1 LALSAICDREGYN
14 RQRCPPFHSLEARME
29 FEQIVKR
36 LEWFDDEHR
45 KDKAALSKLEESI
58 GLLDSSIKPLAKQ
71 IKDLETKISEI
82 GPVNARITQYDEL
95 LKRERADM
103 NKAIDE
109 LEKKHLRREKDRI
122 KRHHK
127 DLEDISKSLPKL
139 DQSKDIAELKKMIK
153 QRADEYIKLNVAVT
167 ELKPKIDDAVRRSED
182 VATSNKLIEESRR
195 QDVKRVA
202 DMQGEITSVRKRVE
216 EFRQKTELQYDG
228 VRNIENRFSELILSE
243 NERKQAQAAFIE
255 QQSLA
260 QIDRDKAYKEWLQK
274 VEAFE
279 QQTKTLDSQTQALDE
294 TLRAAR
300 RAQETYVE
308 LNQKLERRI
317 NEITEMQRLGEERLR
332 QEWVTFKADDQKRWT
347 GYTLSSEEAIRDVR
361 KTVDKYEDRITAI
374 DDANQT
380 IQDQLH
386 QTTDATEQQL
396 QELMNIFHQ
405 WLSSYER
412 IMGHVRK
419 TPK

>member
-1 LALSAICDREGYN
+1 
-14 RQRCPPFHSLEARME
+14 ME

-36 LEWFDDEHR
+36 LEWLDDEHR

-58 GLLDSSIKPLAKQ
+58 GLLDSSIKPLAKEL
-71 IKDLETKISEI
+71 KDLETKVSEI

-103 NKAIDE
+103 NKAIDD

-122 KRHHK
+122 KRHQK
-127 DLEDISKSLPKL
+127 DLEEINKSLPKL

-361 KTVDKYEDRITAI
+361 KTVDKYEDRISAI

-396 QELMNIFHQ
+396 QELMNVAHQ
-405 WLSSYER
+405 WLTAYER

>member
-1 LALSAICDREGYN
+1 
-14 RQRCPPFHSLEARME
+14 ME

-36 LEWFDDEHR
+36 LEWLDEEHR
-45 KDKAALSKLEESI
+45 KDKAALGAFEEQIASLDGNISTLTKQVKELSK
-58 GLLDSSIKPLAKQ
+58 KV
-71 IKDLETKISEI
+71 SEI
-82 GPVNARITQYDEL
+82 GPVNARLSQYDEL
-95 LKRERADM
+95 LSKERADM
-103 NKAIDE
+103 NKALDE
-109 LEKKHLRREKDRI
+109 LEKKHVRREKDRI
-122 KRHHK
+122 KRHQEELK
-127 DLEDISKSLPKL
+127 EINKSLPKL
-139 DQSKDIAELKKMIK
+139 DQSKDILELKKLIK
-153 QRADEYIKLNVAVT
+153 QRADDYIKLNVAIT
-167 ELKPKIDDAVRRSED
+167 EIKPKIEDAIRKSED
-182 VATSNKLIEESRR
+182 VATSSKLVEESRR

-202 DMQGEITSVRKRVE
+202 DIQGEITSVRKRVD
-216 EFRQKTELQYDG
+216 EFRQKTELHGDSL
-228 VRNIENRFSELILSE
+228 RNIENRFTELITSE
-243 NERKQAQAAFIE
+243 SERKQAQAAFLE

-260 QIDRDKAYKEWLQK
+260 QIGRDKAYKEWLDEVDTFK
-274 VEAFE
+274 
-279 QQTKTLDSQTQALDE
+279 QQSETLDAQLQNLDE
-294 TLRAAR
+294 TVRAAK
-300 RAQETYVE
+300 RAQEAYVE

-347 GYTLSSEEAIRDVR
+347 GYSLTAEESMRDLR
-361 KTVDKYEDRITAI
+361 KTVDKYEERITTI

-405 WLSSYER
+405 WLTSYER

>member
-1 LALSAICDREGYN
+1 
-14 RQRCPPFHSLEARME
+14 ME

-36 LEWFDDEHR
+36 LEWLDDEHR
-45 KDKAALSKLEESI
+45 KDKAALSALEERIAALDTSI
-58 GLLDSSIKPLAKQ
+58 NMLSKQ
-71 IKDLETKISEI
+71 IKEVNKKVSEI
-82 GPVNARITQYDEL
+82 GPVSGRIDQFEVIVS
-95 LKRERADM
+95 KQREEM
-103 NKAIDE
+103 NSALDNI
-109 LEKKHLRREKDRI
+109 EKKHDRRDKDRL
-122 KRHHK
+122 KRHQA
-127 DLEDISKSLPKL
+127 DLEELSKSLPKL
-139 DQSKDIAELKKMIK
+139 DQSRDIEDLKKLIK
-153 QRADEYIKLNVAVT
+153 QRSDEYIRLNVILT
-167 ELKPKIDDAVRRSED
+167 ELKQKVDDAVRRSED
-182 VATSNKLIEESRR
+182 ISQSQKLTEDSRR

-216 EFRQKTELQYDG
+216 EFRQKTELYSDSI
-228 VRNIENRFSELILSE
+228 RNVENRFTELVTSES
-243 NERKQAQAAFIE
+243 ERKRAQAAFIE

-274 VEAFE
+274 VETFKE
-279 QQTKTLDSQTQALDE
+279 QTSTLDAQTQSLDE
-294 TLRAAR
+294 TLRAAK
-300 RAQETYVE
+300 RAQEAYVE

-347 GYTLSSEEAIRDVR
+347 GHSLSSEEAMRDLR
-361 KTVDKYEDRITAI
+361 KTVDKYEERITAI

-396 QELMNIFHQ
+396 QELMNVFHQ
-405 WLSSYER
+405 WLTAYER

-419 TPK
+419 TPE